1 FTQNHEGL
9 AKIYKFVEAPN
20 HRGMRLLRIL
30 LEQTW
35 LAFQARKF
43 DLMHHGGG
51 TMPLFA
57 GRRTVLTIHDVQYLS
72 FPENFSRVRLSYL
85 RKVVPC
91 SIARASLVS
100 TPSEYVRQKLISE
113 FAISPAKVKV
123 VRHGINEQL
132 GRHATSEQELR
143 QR

>member
-1 FTQNHEGL
+1 MWLRSGQVGGSQEYLLRQLTGLHEINNNEFDVTLFVQPGFAHNHGDL

-35 LAFQARKF
+35 LAVKARKF

-57 GRRTVLTIHDVQYLS
+57 GRRSVLTIHDV
-72 FPENFSRVRLSYL
+72 
-85 RKVVPC
+85 
-91 SIARASLVS
+91 
-100 TPSEYVRQKLISE
+100 
-113 FAISPAKVKV
+113 
-123 VRHGINEQL
+123 
-132 GRHATSEQELR
+132 
-143 QR
+143 